1 MRQIL
6 VTLLLVTSLI
16 PVASA
21 QLPSFS
27 PDWDFGWEDDADV
40 AILQLDSKTYSFEL
54 VLEFFVEN
62 TYPVPITLD
71 SVSYTHLTLPTIY
84 SV

>member
-40 AILQLDSKTYSFEL
+40 ALAVAE
-54 VLEFFVEN
+54 
-62 TYPVPITLD
+62 
-71 SVSYTHLTLPTIY
+71 SVSPP
-84 SV
+84 